1 LIAKDPTKILY
12 DSQVDILRD
21 TMDDGTVDATR
32 KGFRDYCMGVITLM
46 MNTPEFKSTYLALID
61 DMMSYDI
68 KERLIFARELLYA
81 FAGKYE
87 VPAFVLYD
95 MMGQTLDISV
105 SSEEDIDD
113 ILEFIEFVE
122 FKCVDTLV
130 EVLFPFREKTKML
143 EAEQIIEAGG
153 IELLKNFVDFIKSN
167 SDKLPK
173 LFVILV
179 PLLSAQTLQT
189 LILKMASHNWDEVFI
204 EIKKKEVLSR

>member
-1 LIAKDPTKILY
+1 MISKDPTKILY

-21 TMDDGTVDATR
+21 NMDEGSVDANR
-32 KGFRDYCMGVITLM
+32 QGFRDYCMGVITLM

-61 DMMSYDI
+61 DMLSYDI

-87 VPAFVLYD
+87 VPVFVLYD

-122 FKCVDTLV
+122 FKCIDTLV
-130 EVLFPFREKTKML
+130 EVLSPFRERSKIL
-143 EAEQIIEAGG
+143 EAEQIIEVGG
-153 IELLKNFVDFIKSN
+153 IKLLKNFVDFIKNN

-173 LFVILV
+173 LFVILI

-189 LILKMASHNWDEVFI
+189 LILKMSIHNWDQIFI
-204 EIKKKEVLSR
+204 GIKIKGAHQ